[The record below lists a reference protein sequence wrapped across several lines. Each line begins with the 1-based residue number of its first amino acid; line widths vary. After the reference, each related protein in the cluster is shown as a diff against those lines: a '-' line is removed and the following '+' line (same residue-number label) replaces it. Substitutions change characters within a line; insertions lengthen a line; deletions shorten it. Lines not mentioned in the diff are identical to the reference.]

1 MLATQFRDTEHSLWR
16 LDRPSQPLRGLPSP
30 RMSNHFAS
38 SLSSRQSGWQS
49 RYPDQQSDEGA
60 KPEIRLSPSA
70 MDEKNAA
77 IPDLESNQPR
87 VSSFSGAILPQ
98 PTTYKAPLFERS
110 ARALV
115 HGDGSSSGGNPP
127 ERNESGGITV
137 VPRTEASLKDDDE
150 DCMDDDDLF
159 DGESE
164 HSQRLRSASE
174 RVAARRKMKRFR
186 LTHQQTRFLMSE
198 FVKQPHPDAAHRDR
212 LSRQIPGLSPRQVQ
226 VWFQNRRA
234 KIKRLNV
241 EDRDRVIRMRAV
253 PDEFDTVQALHSP
266 YGAVHGYAHSL
277 STSPDLGQQGYNR
290 GSMARQLMVDVRRSN
305 LEARTSP
312 GLTPPYD
319 GVGFGHGAGNS
330 DVASNLSSSSSE
342 RFPYYIT
349 SSLGANSR
357 MSTPFQG
364 IRPLPSPHFRDSAA
378 RPRADSAHSSMAD
391 CQQPIYPAPSSGCDG
406 DYYST
411 GPSNSPSGIGLD
423 SRTRFTPATTFSA
436 GLEPGNQYRPGG
448 PSSTEVSGLSGQDR
462 SGSPQ
467 YTNASMYPTSYP
479 PPQIPD
485 SNGLI
490 TRSSRDSSPYHSL
503 PTAQALAAASYQQ
516 HGGSN
521 PPLGGYYE
529 PTVLPYANN

>member
-30 RMSNHFAS
+30 RMSTLFAS

-49 RYPDQQSDEGA
+49 RYPDQQSDESP
-60 KPEIRLSPSA
+60 KLEVRLSPSA
-70 MDEKNAA
+70 MEEKTAA
-77 IPDLESNQPR
+77 IPDLESSQPR

-98 PTTYKAPLFERS
+98 PIAYKASLSERS

-115 HGDGSSSGGNPP
+115 HGDDSSSGGNLP
-127 ERNESGGITV
+127 ERDESGGINV
-137 VPRTEASLKDDDE
+137 APRIETSLKDDD

-290 GSMARQLMVDVRRSN
+290 GLMARQLMVDVRRSN
-305 LEARTSP
+305 LEGRTSP
-312 GLTPPYD
+312 GLTPPFD
-319 GVGFGHGAGNS
+319 SVGFSNGAGNS

-357 MSTPFQG
+357 LSTPFQG

-391 CQQPIYPAPSSGCDG
+391 CQQPIYPAPSSGYDG
-406 DYYST
+406 EYY
-411 GPSNSPSGIGLD
+411 PGIGLD

-436 GLEPGNQYRPGG
+436 GLEPGNQYRPDG
-448 PSSTEVSGLSGQDR
+448 PSSTETAGLSGQDR
-462 SGSPQ
+462 SGSHQ
-467 YTNASMYPTSYP
+467 YTNPSMYPTSYP

-516 HGGSN
+516 HGRSN

-529 PTVLPYANN
+529 PTVLPYAND